1 MEKKKNLTGRQR
13 LFAKLRLQRVFP
25 QTTNK
30 RVVRVL
36 RGIDSALEVV
46 ERSLGEGMH
55 GGALERPQEKPLVS
69 TRVALGV
76 TLKKEWA
83 AVNVLMMVWA
93 AGVCRP

>member
-36 RGIDSALEVV
+36 RGIDSALVVV
-46 ERSLGEGMH
+46 EHSLGEGMA
-55 GGALERPQEKPLVS
+55 GGTLERPQEKPLVS
-69 TRVALGV
+69 MR
-76 TLKKEWA
+76 
-83 AVNVLMMVWA
+83 MV
-93 AGVCRP
+93 